1 MKKLV
6 FLACIV
12 LSCKAPVQE
21 PMDKLGAD
29 ITQAIEARIENG
41 YTPSMAIAFIDS
53 TGTYYYNFG
62 KTESVG
68 ETVNKHTIYEIGSI
82 TKVFTGILLAQEII
96 DGQLS
101 ADDDV
106 NQFLLDG
113 GKISAIDGNQITL
126 GHLVDHSSG
135 LPGIPTNFAP
145 ANPNNPYVDYS
156 KSHLYEFLSSFQPNR
171 TVGAK
176 YEYSNLATGLLG
188 HLLAKTND
196 MSYEDLLLENIAGPL
211 EMDDTKIT
219 LTKDMKERLA
229 KGHNAGNTVANWDFD
244 VLAGAG
250 AIRSSTSDMAK
261 FISANLG
268 YLDTPLKQA
277 LNLSH
282 ELRHDMADG
291 RSVAM
296 AWHIDEG
303 INGDV
308 IWHNGGTGG
317 YRSFCGFVKE
327 TGQGVVILTNSS
339 QSSDDIGFKILDPSA
354 KLKQLKFK
362 KDALELSEASLSEYV
377 GTYEFMPGFTMTI
390 SKEGKQLFGEI
401 SGQDKFE
408 IYAESETEFFLTV
421 VQAKIS
427 FQRNEGEVES
437 LVFYQAGQ
445 EMVGKKI
452 EN

>member
-62 KTESVG
+62 KIESVG

-82 TKVFTGILLAQEII
+82 TKVFTGILLAQQII
-96 DGQLS
+96 NGQLS
-101 ADDDV
+101 ADDHV
-106 NQFLLDG
+106 NQFLPDEAQ
-113 GKISAIDGNQITL
+113 IPSIDGNQITL
-126 GHLVDHSSG
+126 GQLVDHSSG
-135 LPGIPTNFAP
+135 LPGIPTNFAS
-145 ANPNNPYVDYS
+145 ANTNNPYVDYS
-156 KSHLYEFLSSFQPNR
+156 KSHLYEFLSGFQPNR
-171 TVGAK
+171 TAGSK

-188 HLLAKTND
+188 HLLAKNND

-211 EMDDTKIT
+211 EMEDTKIT

-229 KGHNAGNTVANWDFD
+229 KGHNAGKTTANWDFD

-250 AIRSSTSDMAK
+250 AIRSTTSDMAK

-268 YLDTPLKQA
+268 YLDSPLKQA

-303 INGDV
+303 VNGDV

-362 KDALELSEASLSEYV
+362 KDALELPEATIKEYV

-390 SKEGKQLFGEI
+390 SKEGKQLYGEI

-437 LVFYQAGQ
+437 LVFQQAGQ